1 MLSKLLE
8 LKANYN
14 PKKSAV
20 IFDEATKFITNFQE
34 KKIDKEFSEYLSEN
48 ILIIQ
53 SLYYSLSMNIVQK
66 EIKLIGFSP
75 EIMLTLTHIV
85 AEIIDILQ
93 TLVYSIEYWQHM
105 ISYSLLRMLK
115 ERVLYSCIIGEK
127 RDNFCAKCKRYYDF
141 YQNFISEH
149 VKTDL
154 VNQSEIKKSKEYYRW
169 QDFYPKKMSITK
181 LMKLFD
187 LGSYSFDSYN
197 QHGWYGTRMDCNM
210 LRNMAE
216 VEPGYKWSSKKLI
229 YEVYWKV
236 WSDVISVTLNCFTK
250 MENFLWADY
259 FKETVELLY
268 SMNRLWI
275 KSYWNKEG
283 NL

>member
-1 MLSKLLE
+1 
-8 LKANYN
+8 
-14 PKKSAV
+14 
-20 IFDEATKFITNFQE
+20 
-34 KKIDKEFSEYLSEN
+34 
-48 ILIIQ
+48 
-53 SLYYSLSMNIVQK
+53 
-66 EIKLIGFSP
+66 
-75 EIMLTLTHIV
+75 
-85 AEIIDILQ
+85 
-93 TLVYSIEYWQHM
+93 M

-197 QHGWYGTRMDCNM
+197 QHG
-210 LRNMAE
+210 
-216 VEPGYKWSSKKLI
+216 
-229 YEVYWKV
+229 
-236 WSDVISVTLNCFTK
+236 
-250 MENFLWADY
+250 
-259 FKETVELLY
+259 
-268 SMNRLWI
+268 
-275 KSYWNKEG
+275 
-283 NL
+283 

>member
-93 TLVYSIEYWQHM
+93 TLVYSIEY
-105 ISYSLLRMLK
+105 
-115 ERVLYSCIIGEK
+115 
-127 RDNFCAKCKRYYDF
+127 
-141 YQNFISEH
+141 
-149 VKTDL
+149 
-154 VNQSEIKKSKEYYRW
+154 
-169 QDFYPKKMSITK
+169 
-181 LMKLFD
+181 
-187 LGSYSFDSYN
+187 
-197 QHGWYGTRMDCNM
+197 
-210 LRNMAE
+210 
-216 VEPGYKWSSKKLI
+216 
-229 YEVYWKV
+229 
-236 WSDVISVTLNCFTK
+236 
-250 MENFLWADY
+250 
-259 FKETVELLY
+259 
-268 SMNRLWI
+268 
-275 KSYWNKEG
+275 
-283 NL
+283 